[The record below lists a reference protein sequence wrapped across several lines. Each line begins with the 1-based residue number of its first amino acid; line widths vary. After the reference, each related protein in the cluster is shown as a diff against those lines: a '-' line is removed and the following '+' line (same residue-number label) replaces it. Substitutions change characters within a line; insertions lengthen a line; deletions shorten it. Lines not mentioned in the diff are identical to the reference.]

1 MGLALSQ
8 VRPKRMLKN
17 SIPDD
22 PNHRSLVVEG
32 KLIAAWAPEMDQFA
46 KIYGSCS
53 SGPIAMR

>member
-1 MGLALSQ
+1 
-8 VRPKRMLKN
+8 MLKN

-46 KIYGSCS
+46 KIYGGCS